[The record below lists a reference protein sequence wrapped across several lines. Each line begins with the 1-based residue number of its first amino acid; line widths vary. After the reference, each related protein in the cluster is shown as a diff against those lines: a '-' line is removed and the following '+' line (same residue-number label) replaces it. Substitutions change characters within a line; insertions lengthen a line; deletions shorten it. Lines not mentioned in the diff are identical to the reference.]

1 MKKQIIVIV
10 SLTTVAFFNCGVV
23 VAKNNTTQTTGKYQ

>member
-10 SLTTVAFFNCGVV
+10 SLTIVALFNCGIL